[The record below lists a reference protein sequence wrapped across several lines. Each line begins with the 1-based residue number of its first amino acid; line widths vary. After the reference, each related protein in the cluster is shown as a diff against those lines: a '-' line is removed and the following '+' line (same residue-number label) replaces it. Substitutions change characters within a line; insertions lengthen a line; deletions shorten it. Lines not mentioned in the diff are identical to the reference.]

1 MCEGDSC
8 CAPIFHGAMNRL
20 GRFAVALS
28 LVIAATARAEPLDL
42 TACVRLALAHN
53 PDIQDSADSAVSAVL
68 GRDVPLADYHFK
80 LVPSVSGGLQGG
92 NNTNQQYQA
101 ELSRKLLLTGTEIG
115 VKGGTSVYSSVPQTS
130 VPYLTEARFILSQPL
145 WQGRSRLENSD
156 RIDDADR
163 RIAAAKHALE
173 GAREDLMLQ
182 VTHGFYDVVRAE
194 ELVRVATLSLD
205 RVSQLDQIARAK
217 LGIGAVSKMDVF
229 RTELHTTRL
238 KNALVEQ
245 QARREAAL
253 DQLRGLIG
261 LPPDVPLEIDTRV
274 LGVTTGGADP
284 TREASRGSS
293 AKPVDLEPP
302 PGTRVEETVD
312 DALGR
317 RSELAEAREQV
328 ADAERKAL
336 LAHYK
341 IWPAVNLIGSY
352 AQIGTGNNFEES
364 SHLGRTEW
372 LVGVSSTT
380 PLDRTEERVT
390 AAQAEITLRGRE
402 RRYRAMR
409 DQVIRQVRDAWRQ
422 LERARAERT
431 LAAEIVEQTEKQ
443 TELAR
448 FRYEKGVTDNFDL
461 VQAETELAEARS
473 GQVLAAIDEVLSAA
487 QLRRVA
493 ETLGEAFAIADGSH
507 DGAGN

>member
-1 MCEGDSC
+1 MEC
-8 CAPIFHGAMNRL
+8 L
-20 GRFAVALS
+20 GRFAVAIS
-28 LVIAATARAEPLDL
+28 FVVAATANAEPLDL

-130 VPYLTEARFILSQPL
+130 VPYLTEARFTLSQPL

-261 LPPDVPLEIDTRV
+261 LPPDVPLEIDTVGDVLNRGDLREEKVTRV
-274 LGVTTGGADP
+274 KNVP
-284 TREASRGSS
+284 
-293 AKPVDLEPP
+293 DLAPP
-302 PGTRVEETVD
+302 PGARVEETVD

>member
-1 MCEGDSC
+1 MLWYLVHESSVT
-8 CAPIFHGAMNRL
+8 RL
-20 GRFAVALS
+20 GRFAIALALA
-28 LVIAATARAEPLDL
+28 LVMAADVGAEPLDL
-42 TACVRLALAHN
+42 TGCVRLALAHN

-101 ELSRKLLLTGTEIG
+101 GLSRKLLLTGTEIG

-130 VPYLTEARFILSQPL
+130 VPYLTEARFTLSQPL

-173 GAREDLMLQ
+173 SAREDLMLQ
-182 VTHGFYDVVRAE
+182 VTHGFYDVVRAA

-229 RTELHTTRL
+229 RTGLHTTRL

-261 LPPDVPLEIDTRV
+261 LPPDVPLEI
-274 LGVTTGGADP
+274 LGGDVKNVPDFA
-284 TREASRGSS
+284 
-293 AKPVDLEPP
+293 PP
-302 PGTRVEETVD
+302 PGARVEETVD

-317 RSELAEAREQV
+317 RPELTEAREQV

-341 IWPAVNLIGSY
+341 IWPAVNLVGSY

-409 DQVIRQVRDAWRQ
+409 DQVIREARDAWRQ

>member
-1 MCEGDSC
+1 LKC
-8 CAPIFHGAMNRL
+8 L
-20 GRFAVALS
+20 GRLAVAFS
-28 LVIAATARAEPLDL
+28 LVVGATARAAPLDL

-53 PDIQDSADSAVSAVL
+53 PDIQDAADSAVSAAI

-80 LVPSVSGGLQGG
+80 LVPSVSGGLQGA

-115 VKGGTSVYSSVPQTS
+115 VTGGTNVYSSVPQTS
-130 VPYLTEARFILSQPL
+130 VPYLTETRFTLAQPL

-163 RIAAAKHALE
+163 RIASAKHALDTD
-173 GAREDLMLQ
+173 REDLMLD

-194 ELVRVATLSLD
+194 ELVRVAKLSLD
-205 RVSQLDQIARAK
+205 RVSQLDEIARAK
-217 LGIGAVSKMDVF
+217 LGIGAVSKMDVY

-245 QARREAAL
+245 QARRDAAL
-253 DQLRGLIG
+253 DQLRGLLG
-261 LPPDVPLEIDTRV
+261 LPADVPLEVDSRFA
-274 LGVTTGGADP
+274 GAAPGANDQRP
-284 TREASRGSS
+284 DASRDSLPN
-293 AKPVDLEPP
+293 PVDLEPP
-302 PGTRVEETVD
+302 PGARVEEAVD
-312 DALGR
+312 DALTR
-317 RSELAEAREQV
+317 RPEVAEAREQV
-328 ADAERKAL
+328 TDAERKAL

-341 IWPAVNLIGSY
+341 IWPAVNLVGSY

-380 PLDRTEERVT
+380 PLDRTEERVA
-390 AAQAEITLRGRE
+390 AAQAEIALRGRE
-402 RRYRAMR
+402 RRYRALR
-409 DQVIRQVRDAWRQ
+409 EQVIRQVRDAWRQ
-422 LERARAERT
+422 LGRARAERT
-431 LAAEIVEQTEKQ
+431 LAAEIVSQTEKQ

-461 VQAETELAEARS
+461 VQAETDLAEARS

-493 ETLGEAFAIADGSH
+493 GTLGEAFAVPDGSHGSH
-507 DGAGN
+507 DGTGN

>member
-1 MCEGDSC
+1 MEC
-8 CAPIFHGAMNRL
+8 L
-20 GRFAVALS
+20 GRFAVAIS
-28 LVIAATARAEPLDL
+28 FVVAATANAEPLDL

-130 VPYLTEARFILSQPL
+130 VPYLTEARFTLSQPL

-261 LPPDVPLEIDTRV
+261 LPPDVPLEIDTVGDVLNLGDLREEKVTRV
-274 LGVTTGGADP
+274 KNVP
-284 TREASRGSS
+284 
-293 AKPVDLEPP
+293 DLAPP
-302 PGTRVEETVD
+302 PGVRVEETVD